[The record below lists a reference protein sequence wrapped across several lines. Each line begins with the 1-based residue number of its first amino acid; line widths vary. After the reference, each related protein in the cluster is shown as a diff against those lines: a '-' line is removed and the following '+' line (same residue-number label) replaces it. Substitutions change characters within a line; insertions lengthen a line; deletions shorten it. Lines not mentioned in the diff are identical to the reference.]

1 MSSTYSFLTST
12 TVPTAL
18 RTLSSGDFVGSGSR
32 VSEFGVRVMDGE
44 LHVAFSV
51 REEEEIKEDVQ
62 DDAEAVTEAEAEA
75 AEAEVV

>member
-1 MSSTYSFLTST
+1 
-12 TVPTAL
+12 
-18 RTLSSGDFVGSGSR
+18 
-32 VSEFGVRVMDGE
+32 MDGE